1 LSPIRINRGK
11 PLGSSGN
18 TRNELRKKVDRLRSF
33 NPAFAVVLMFYRFT
47 RPQPWTPF
55 LISLVLF
62 LSASTLGLLVRR
74 ANREIASRIAGEI
87 RFE

>member
-1 LSPIRINRGK
+1 
-11 PLGSSGN
+11 
-18 TRNELRKKVDRLRSF
+18 
-33 NPAFAVVLMFYRFT
+33 
-47 RPQPWTPF
+47 